1 MKKWYMS
8 CPFCANEIKE
18 GALKCQYCHEF
29 LNKDTEENNNI
40 MEQSTARYKNKWLWI
55 ILWVIILIIVVII
68 SSTKWVKTQRLVNK
82 VERISENARTYDD
95 IKKDLNNI
103 EKKNPQ
109 EEVMFQ
115 ELWELIDDFY
125 SKNQSIDED
134 LLYIDASDYKNIDKI
149 QLSLN
154 SRELYDKYFTEYAN
168 NIDIFFKKY
177 KDLDNTW
184 NWKYSLTQLYKE
196 IKDLSNSVSIYKNK
210 YFNFF
215 NYVLS
220 IQDDF
225 YVENDWQVYFYDW
238 WSKMD
243 KYNQLSS
250 ELYDAMI
257 KFLED
262 FSNYSDYLKE
272 YNRYW
277 WS

>member
-1 MKKWYMS
+1 M
-8 CPFCANEIKE
+8 
-18 GALKCQYCHEF
+18 
-29 LNKDTEENNNI
+29 
-40 MEQSTARYKNKWLWI
+40 
-55 ILWVIILIIVVII
+55 
-68 SSTKWVKTQRLVNK
+68 
-82 VERISENARTYDD
+82 
-95 IKKDLNNI
+95 NNI

-184 NWKYSLTQLYKE
+184 NWKYSLTQLSKE